1 MKFTQG
7 SFFAGER
14 FLDLADA
21 QRQADDWCRVR
32 AGIRVHGTTR
42 QRPAE
47 VFAEHELPLLLPA
60 PSHVRAQNAFYSV
73 PYALIGQQV
82 TVRADD
88 ALVKVYHR
96 GQVVKAHPRQP
107 AGGRA
112 SDAADFPPGTD
123 VYARRDVDRLAAM
136 AAARGEAI
144 GIYAARILDTD
155 LPWTKMRAVYALIG
169 LCRTYG
175 NGPVEQ
181 GGGLP
186 GSPWPRSCA
195 GTGIS
200 PPARASR
207 SRPGKSAAWSSA
219 DLLADPRSAGSAR
232 VRPPAR
238 DQPTVPRQQ
247 RARRDQPA
255 GALHGRQRPGQ
266 CRQDG
271 AVGPVRLGRGS

>member
-1 MKFTQG
+1 MRMGPPGLPVDGPPCCDFPVRTCSGETAGDGFPGG
-7 SFFAGER
+7 SG
-14 FLDLADA
+14 DT
-21 QRQADDWCRVR
+21 
-32 AGIRVHGTTR
+32 GG
-42 QRPAE
+42 
-47 VFAEHELPLLLPA
+47 
-60 PSHVRAQNAFYSV
+60 
-73 PYALIGQQV
+73 G
-82 TVRADD
+82 
-88 ALVKVYHR
+88 
-96 GQVVKAHPRQP
+96 GP
-107 AGGRA
+107 AG
-112 SDAADFPPGTD
+112 
-123 VYARRDVDRLAAM
+123 V
-136 AAARGEAI
+136 ARGAGQAPGGTPGGRGRE
-144 GIYAARILDTD
+144 D
-155 LPWTKMRAVYALIG
+155 
-169 LCRTYG
+169 YG